1 MISSVVTPNSLFCH
15 KHRLFQHFSSN
26 CNCGVN
32 RVSDNTNARFRAGFR
47 NLLYQVFHDAGVNV
61 KQVGTIIPGLRA
73 TPAEIRT
80 TSAPSSAGVAS
91 SPEKPLIFTAVGI
104 WLRSTATPGVTG
116 AISYRES
123 SEPEGS
129 WVLTVVQAPGQYRQ
143 QRRGLR
149 LSS

>member
-47 NLLYQVFHDAGVNV
+47 NLLYRVFHDAGVNV
-61 KQVGTIIPGLRA
+61 KQVGTIHTRFTRYTCRDKNDICAFQRRSRIF
-73 TPAEIRT
+73 TR
-80 TSAPSSAGVAS
+80 
-91 SPEKPLIFTAVGI
+91 KPLIFTAVGI

-129 WVLTVVQAPGQYRQ
+129 WVLTVVQAHGQYRQ